1 MPTIQSRLSPIDNDS
16 NAFCCTA
23 YKTVNNTLCTN
34 IHNGSS
40 RPAFSISLLLLNPL
54 SSSNPTAPS
63 QRPLQPRTSSS
74 SSPSCS
80 TRPSPLF
87 IGLATGLPLAL
98 TCLLLTTICHRQ
110 RRQLMRLRRRTA
122 TLSAQHDAQRTY
134 VVLPDRRVVPGRGIV
149 RASSQ
154 LILEGGAGWDGV
166 EREGRRAGAEGK
178 AGVVELDGREL
189 RRGEWPLP
197 PLPLVVARAGEKE
210 DGGWV

>member
-23 YKTVNNTLCTN
+23 YETINNTLCTN
-34 IHNGSS
+34 IHTSSS
-40 RPAFSISLLLLNPL
+40 RPAFPISLLFLNPL
-54 SSSNPTAPS
+54 SSSNPTIPS
-63 QRPLQPRTSSS
+63 QHPLQPRASSS
-74 SSPSCS
+74 SCS
-80 TRPSPLF
+80 IRPSPLL
-87 IGLATGLPLAL
+87 IGLSIGLPLAL
-98 TCLLLTTICHRQ
+98 ACLLLTTICHRQ
-110 RRQLMRLRRRTA
+110 RRQLSRLRRRTA